1 MYMDLELVERG
12 LDFPWRKKKWIII
25 LGLLGFS
32 SYGAYKVYNLP
43 SVVWKRRRLERLLR
57 AFVSVAEMVSDSADA
72 FNVVSKDL
80 KEFLQS
86 NSDEMPNSL
95 KQLSKIAR
103 SYEFS
108 RSLTRVTEAMTIGVL
123 RGYRAQTRSEIDE
136 LGKPDFTDRLLD
148 KLTSTAGTGF
158 VSAVVGSFARNLVL
172 GFTTQVESRQV
183 LEQQT
188 GDTASQL
195 KSNSSA
201 MAGWL
206 QLLSDDKCKV
216 LIADCIQ
223 KFVSTAVAVYLDKTM
238 SINFYDEIFS
248 GLTNPKHQ
256 AKVQDILVSLCNGA
270 VETLVKTSHQV
281 LTASKSNSAKN
292 PDASHSL
299 LDKTESSLLIN
310 GNVSNQED
318 SRKINETN
326 EHVYFQNSGWVNNVS
341 STLAV
346 PSNRKFVLDVT
357 GRVTSETI
365 RSLVEF
371 FYWKFWEVLERSIST
386 VRQDSIERGLE
397 VMRYLGAKS
406 SVILTICVA
415 LFLHILDGTRFLL
428 PA

>member
-1 MYMDLELVERG
+1 MYIYMDLELVKRG
-12 LDFPWRKKKWIII
+12 LDMPRRKMKWIII

-43 SVVWKRRRLERLLR
+43 SVVRKRRRIERLLR

-86 NSDEMPNSL
+86 DSDEIPNSL

-108 RSLTRVTEAMTIGVL
+108 RSLTRVTEAMTAGVL
-123 RGYRAQTRSEIDE
+123 RGYRAQAKSEIDE
-136 LGKPDFTDRLLD
+136 PGKPDFADRLMD

-158 VSAVVGSFARNLVL
+158 VSVVVGSFARNLVL
-172 GFTTQVESRQV
+172 GFYANVESREG
-183 LEQQT
+183 LEQEI
-188 GDTASQL
+188 DNTASQL
-195 KSNSSA
+195 KSNSPA
-201 MAGWL
+201 MARWL
-206 QLLSDDKCKV
+206 QVLSDDRCKALV
-216 LIADCIQ
+216 ADCIQ
-223 KFVSTAVAVYLDKTM
+223 KFVSTAVAVYLDRTM
-238 SINFYDEIFS
+238 NINFYDEVFS
-248 GLTNPKHQ
+248 GLTNPKHH

-270 VETLVKTSHQV
+270 VETLVRTSHQV
-281 LTASKSNSAKN
+281 LTASESTSGAN
-292 PDASHSL
+292 PNTSYSL
-299 LDKTESSLLIN
+299 LDKTVSSPLIN
-310 GNVSNQED
+310 GKVSEQED
-318 SRKINETN
+318 SRKINEAN
-326 EHVYFQNSGWVNNVS
+326 ELHKSGWVNSVS

-371 FYWKFWEVLERSIST
+371 FYWKFWEVLKKSFSIVS
-386 VRQDSIERGLE
+386 QDTIGMGVE
-397 VMRYLGAKS
+397 VMRYFVAKS
-406 SVILTICVA
+406 SVILTICLA
-415 LFLHILDGTRFLL
+415 FILHILDGTRFLL